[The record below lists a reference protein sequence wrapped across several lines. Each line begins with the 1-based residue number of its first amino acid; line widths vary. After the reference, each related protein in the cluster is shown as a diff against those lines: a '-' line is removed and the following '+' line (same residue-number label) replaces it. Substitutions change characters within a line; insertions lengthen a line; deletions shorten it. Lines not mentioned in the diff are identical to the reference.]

1 MFKLLLLQHLYGLSD
16 YQVEFQVRDRLSFMR
31 FLGLSVGAKV
41 PDEKTLWSF
50 REVLVNG
57 KVITKLFNLF
67 RLQLEKKGFAAKTG
81 SMVDACIV
89 EAPRQRNTRE
99 ENQQIKAGQQP
110 ETWKN
115 KSVHVLRQKDTDAR
129 WTKKV
134 MKTTTAI
141 KITLMQM
148 PNIKSSEN
156 LK

>member
-1 MFKLLLLQHLYGLSD
+1 MD
-16 YQVEFQVRDRLSFMR
+16 
-31 FLGLSVGAKV
+31 AKV
-41 PDEKTLWSF
+41 PNEKTLWSF

-156 LK
+156 FQHIVLKTSPFK